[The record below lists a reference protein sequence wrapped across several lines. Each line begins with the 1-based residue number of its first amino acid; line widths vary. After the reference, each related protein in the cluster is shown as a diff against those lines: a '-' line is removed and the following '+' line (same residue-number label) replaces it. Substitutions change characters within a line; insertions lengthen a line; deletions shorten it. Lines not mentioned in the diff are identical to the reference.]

1 MNPSQDSPAPQGP
14 RRGNWQLM
22 ADINRNLVVNLL
34 RTCPVMSRADLSRAT
49 GLSGPTVSSIVADL
63 TSRGL
68 VEDLGQGISS
78 GGRPPYLVRLNEKA
92 NYVIGLKLMGH
103 AISLVITDLS
113 STVMSAQVPELVGP
127 AAAAPEHPTRPTV
140 PEVETAK

>member
-1 MNPSQDSPAPQGP
+1 MPRPLGSRVPFVLPAGGGPQSLELDTRLLVDP

-22 ADINRNLVVNLL
+22 ADINRNLVVNVL

-68 VEDLGQGISS
+68 VEGLGQGISAVGDHHS
-78 GGRPPYLVRLNEKA
+78 WSA
-92 NYVIGLKLMGH
+92 
-103 AISLVITDLS
+103 
-113 STVMSAQVPELVGP
+113 ST
-127 AAAAPEHPTRPTV
+127 TRPTTSSASSSWAT
-140 PEVETAK
+140 PYPW